1 MPEYPYDRFAH
12 FPPAQ
17 GFVARVRSIW
27 FSTRNSVSKRISH
40 LRMRLSAWWYR
51 RKREPIVAFD
61 LRTGQPVLAGLPNR
75 VDERIVNWNSLT
87 ELKARAADSYEPTGR
102 RHAEIPMLIYEGEEA
117 WAEQLPEV
125 IRLMTSE
132 EYARRVCHL
141 LATNRISHDEYR
153 TLTGLSW

>member
-1 MPEYPYDRFAH
+1 
-12 FPPAQ
+12 
-17 GFVARVRSIW
+17 
-27 FSTRNSVSKRISH
+27 
-40 LRMRLSAWWYR
+40 
-51 RKREPIVAFD
+51 
-61 LRTGQPVLAGLPNR
+61 
-75 VDERIVNWNSLT
+75 
-87 ELKARAADSYEPTGR
+87 
-102 RHAEIPMLIYEGEEA
+102 MLIYEGEEA